1 MMGWKEMMDGYVL
14 MAAWMAA
21 VSIAY
26 VVVME
31 ILLLGED
38 ENA

>member
-1 MMGWKEMMDGYVL
+1 MGWKEMMDGYVL

-31 ILLLGED
+31 ILLIGGGGND
-38 ENA
+38 